1 MKKFLPTL
9 IIACAIHFAS
19 THPVQAVPLKEKVK
33 MAQEQTHKQVGKINI
48 NKASAEQLKSIP
60 GVGMKKAQAIIDYRS
75 KNGEFS
81 SVDDLVNVKGIGKKM
96 MAKMKSS
103 ISI

>member
-9 IIACAIHFAS
+9 IIACAVHIAS
-19 THPVQAVPLKEKVK
+19 TDAAQAAPLKEKIK
-33 MAQEQTHKQVGKINI
+33 IAQEQIYKQAEKINI
-48 NKASAEQLKSIP
+48 NDASAEQLESIP

-75 KNGEFS
+75 KNGKFS

-96 MAKMKSS
+96 MTKMKGS